1 MYYIGCIILFPSL
14 LATPKIESS
23 APNVG
28 MLRMWYINNISSE
41 FSISYA
47 SIIVITEL
55 NFADRKAVT

>member
-1 MYYIGCIILFPSL
+1 MYFKLGAFVPFST
-14 LATPKIESS
+14 TPKVESS

-41 FSISYA
+41 LSISYA
-47 SIIVITEL
+47 FIIVITEL